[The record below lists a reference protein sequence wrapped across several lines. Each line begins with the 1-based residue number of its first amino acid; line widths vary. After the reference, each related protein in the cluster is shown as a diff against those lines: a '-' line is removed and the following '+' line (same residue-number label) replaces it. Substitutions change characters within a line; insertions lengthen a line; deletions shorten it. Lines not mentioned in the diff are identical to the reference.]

1 MSARRSRLR
10 IIADILRV
18 VESEGEANV
27 SKILLEAN
35 LSYARLTK
43 YLDELVSKGF
53 LERVTDEREVK
64 FRVTRKGQE
73 FLREFRRIEQ
83 LAEAFGIKL

>member
-1 MSARRSRLR
+1 LSARRSRLR

-53 LERVTDEREVK
+53 LERVADEREVK

>member
-1 MSARRSRLR
+1 LSARRSKLR

-18 VESEGEANV
+18 VESEGEANI
-27 SKILLEAN
+27 SR
-35 LSYARLTK
+35 ARLTK
-43 YLDELVSKGF
+43 YLGELESKGF
-53 LERVTDEREVK
+53 LERIADEREVK

-83 LAEAFGIKL
+83 LAEAFGIEL